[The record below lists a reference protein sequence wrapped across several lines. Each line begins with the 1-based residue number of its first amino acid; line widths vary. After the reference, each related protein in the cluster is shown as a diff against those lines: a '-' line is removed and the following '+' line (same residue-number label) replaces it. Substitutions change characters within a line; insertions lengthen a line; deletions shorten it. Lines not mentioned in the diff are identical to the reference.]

1 MIESFQSA
9 LPSIIA
15 TTCIGVMGWV
25 AGWVRGQ
32 RDKAKR
38 LADEHTDL
46 MGLPSAIGEMERRLN
61 ARFDELDGRI
71 DKLETEMADERS
83 LTVAKL
89 KNKIVAIEK
98 TATERGYITPKELES
113 ANDLADH
120 YFARGGNHYIHAVM
134 RNLNERVPIKGEP
147 IEND

>member
-1 MIESFQSA
+1 
-9 LPSIIA
+9 
-15 TTCIGVMGWV
+15 MGWA

-83 LTVAKL
+83 LTVAQL
-89 KNKIVAIEK
+89 KENIVAIEQR
-98 TATERGYITPKELES
+98 AAERGHITPKELES

-134 RNLNERVPIKGEP
+134 LNLNERMPIKGES
-147 IEND
+147 ID

>member
-15 TTCIGVMGWV
+15 TTCIGVMGWA

-46 MGLPSAIGEMERRLN
+46 MGLPPAIEEMERRLN
-61 ARFDELDGRI
+61 ARFDKLDGRI

-89 KNKIVAIEK
+89 KNDIVAIEEI
-98 TATERGYITPKELES
+98 AAERGYITPKELES

-120 YFARGGNHYIHAVM
+120 YFSLGGNHYIHAVM
-134 RNLNERVPIKGEP
+134 LNLNERMPIKGEP
-147 IEND
+147 MD